1 MWKNDSPYSF
11 RFDGKTIDS
20 MTPSLDLPDHS
31 FPELSSFVLKDW
43 YSSLQTITIG
53 DDSFSKVRSFELCD
67 LEALESLTI
76 GKSCFRISSES
87 REDGCLKIA
96 QCPLLRSIQIGDWS
110 FDDYVECVIQEL
122 PLLRSI
128 QMGEY
133 CFTLVNEFSLH
144 GVLSSLLLPLDLPE
158 LEIIR
163 LDRYV
168 FANTYSISFASGSFH
183 LLANQ
188 ICLGFAPLFSIPM
201 PLPAIGTILWRLS
214 TESPSTLGS
223 HSP

>member
-1 MWKNDSPYSF
+1 
-11 RFDGKTIDS
+11 
-20 MTPSLDLPDHS
+20 
-31 FPELSSFVLKDW
+31 
-43 YSSLQTITIG
+43 
-53 DDSFSKVRSFELCD
+53 
-67 LEALESLTI
+67 
-76 GKSCFRISSES
+76 
-87 REDGCLKIA
+87 
-96 QCPLLRSIQIGDWS
+96 
-110 FDDYVECVIQEL
+110 
-122 PLLRSI
+122 
-128 QMGEY
+128 MGEY
-133 CFTLVNEFSLH
+133 CFTLVKEFSLQ

-188 ICLGFAPLFSIPM
+188 ICLGFAPLVSIPM

-223 HSP
+223 HSPWRVLHLSKWPTDLPSLKEFRGAYDNMEFVGRVILESERIDSIRYRCLFSHKRGNPFG